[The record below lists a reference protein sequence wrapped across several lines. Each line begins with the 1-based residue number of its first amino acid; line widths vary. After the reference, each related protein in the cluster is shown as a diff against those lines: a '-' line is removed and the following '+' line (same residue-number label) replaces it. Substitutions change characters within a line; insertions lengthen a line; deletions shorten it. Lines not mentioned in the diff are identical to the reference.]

1 MNRSI
6 VITRYA
12 LALVKYCRETGQGEV
27 VCSEAETLEQA
38 LRTVPELRRMVTAA
52 DDVVSPFDKKKLLQ
66 TALGNHMSPELS
78 RFLTLLNKN
87 GRMDLVE
94 DILRDFV
101 TIYRRGIGIRK
112 AHLVTATEPS
122 ERLLQ
127 RLKALVKQKT
137 GDDVIIEVEVD
148 PSIIGGFVFDIDEYL
163 LDASIKHQLDQI
175 RQQFIEK
182 NRRII

>member
-12 LALVKYCRETGQGEV
+12 LALVKYCGETGQGNV

-101 TIYRRGIGIRK
+101 TIYRRSIGIRK

-127 RLKALVKQKT
+127 RLKALVRQKT

-163 LDASIKHQLDQI
+163 LDASVKRQLDRI

>member
-27 VCSEAETLEQA
+27 VCSEAEALEKA
-38 LRTVPELRRMVTAA
+38 LHTVPELRRMVTAA

-66 TALGNHMSPELS
+66 TALGNRMSPELS

-87 GRMDLVE
+87 GRMNLVE

-112 AHLVTATEPS
+112 APTWSRPPNPPNACCS
-122 ERLLQ
+122 
-127 RLKALVKQKT
+127 
-137 GDDVIIEVEVD
+137 
-148 PSIIGGFVFDIDEYL
+148 
-163 LDASIKHQLDQI
+163 ASKPWS
-175 RQQFIEK
+175 
-182 NRRII
+182 NRRQGTMSSLKWKWIRPSSEASSLT

>member
-27 VCSEAETLEQA
+27 VCSEAEALEKA
-38 LRTVPELRRMVTAA
+38 LHTVPELRRMVTAA

-66 TALGNHMSPELS
+66 TALGNRMSPELS

-122 ERLLQ
+122 EHLLQ

>member
-12 LALVKYCRETGQGEV
+12 RALVKYVQDSGHGAIV
-27 VCSEAETLEQA
+27 VSEAQTLVRA
-38 LRTVPELRRMVTAA
+38 IHSIPELRRMITAA

-66 TALGNHMSPELS
+66 SALGNRMSQELS
-78 RFLTLLNKN
+78 RFLTLLNRN
-87 GRMDLVE
+87 DRMDLVE
-94 DILRDFV
+94 EILRDY
-101 TIYRRGIGIRK
+101 IDLYHRSIGIRK
-112 AHLVTATEPS
+112 AHLTTVEEPS

-137 GDDVIIEVEVD
+137 GDDVIIEVDVD
-148 PSIIGGFVFDIDEYL
+148 PSLIGGFVFDIDDYL
-163 LDASIKHQLDQI
+163 LDASVKRQLELI
-175 RQQFIEK
+175 REQFIER

>member
-66 TALGNHMSPELS
+66 TALVNHMSPELS

-87 GRMDLVE
+87 GRMNLVE

>member
-6 VITRYA
+6 VIMRYA
-12 LALVKYCRETGQGEV
+12 LALVKYVREGGQGEI
-27 VCSEAETLEQA
+27 VCSEADQ
-38 LRTVPELRRMVTAA
+38 LRLAIHNTPELKRMVTAA
-52 DDVVSPFDKKKLLQ
+52 NDVVSPFDKKKLLQ
-66 TALGNHMSPELS
+66 SALGDRMSPELS
-78 RFLTLLNKN
+78 RFLSLLNKN

-101 TIYRRGIGIRK
+101 DMYRRSVGVRK
-112 AHLVTATEPS
+112 AHLVTVQEPS

-137 GDDVIIEVEVD
+137 GDDVIIEVDVD
-148 PSIIGGFVFDIDEYL
+148 PSIIGGFVFDIDDYL
-163 LDASIKHQLDQI
+163 MDASVKRQLDLI
-175 RQQFIEK
+175 REQFIEK

>member
-12 LALVKYCRETGQGEV
+12 TALVKYVRETGQGEI
-27 VCSEAETLEQA
+27 VCSEAETLM
-38 LRTVPELRRMVTAA
+38 RTIRETPDLRRMLAAA
-52 DDVVSPFDKKKLLQ
+52 DDVVSPSDKKKLLQ
-66 TALGNHMSPELS
+66 AALGNSISPDLS
-78 RFLTLLNKN
+78 RFLNLLNQN

-101 TIYRRGIGIRK
+101 TRYRRSKGIRK
-112 AHLVTATEPS
+112 ARLITVSQPS

-127 RLKALVKQKT
+127 RLKALVKEKT

-148 PSIIGGFVFDIDEYL
+148 PSLIGGFVFDLDQYL
-163 LDASIKHQLDQI
+163 MDASVKHQLDRI
-175 RQQFIEK
+175 REEFIER

>member
-12 LALVKYCRETGQGEV
+12 YALVKYVRESGQGEL
-27 VCSEAETLEQA
+27 VCSEAETLLKA
-38 LRTVPELRRMVTAA
+38 LRTVPDLRRMVTAA
-52 DDVVSPFDKKKLLQ
+52 QDAVSAFDKKKLLQ
-66 TALGNHMSPELS
+66 SALGNRMSQEMS
-78 RFLTLLNKN
+78 RFLTLLNRN
-87 GRMDLVE
+87 GRMDMVE

-101 TIYRRGIGIRK
+101 EIYHRSVGIRK
-112 AHLVTATEPS
+112 AYLTTATEPS

-127 RLKALVKQKT
+127 RLKALVKQKM

-163 LDASIKHQLDQI
+163 LDASVKRQLDLI
-175 RQQFIEK
+175 REQYIER

>member
-12 LALVKYCRETGQGEV
+12 TALVKYVRETGQGEV
-27 VCSEAETLEQA
+27 VCSEAETLM
-38 LRTVPELRRMVTAA
+38 RTIQSTPDLRRMVTAA

-163 LDASIKHQLDQI
+163 LDASVKHQLDQI

>member
-12 LALVKYCRETGQGEV
+12 TALVKYVQASGHGET
-27 VCSEAETLEQA
+27 VCSEAEALERA
-38 LRTVPELRRMVTAA
+38 LRTLPDLRRMVTAA
-52 DDVVSPFDKKKLLQ
+52 DDVVSPQEKEKLLRS
-66 TALGNHMSPELS
+66 ALGSGMSPEMG
-78 RFLTLLNKN
+78 RFLSLLSKN
-87 GRMDLVE
+87 GRMPLVQ

-101 TIYRRGIGIRK
+101 TRYRRSKGIRK
-112 AHLVTATEPS
+112 ARLITVSQPS

-127 RLKALVKQKT
+127 RLKALVKEKT

-148 PSIIGGFVFDIDEYL
+148 PSIIGGFVFDLDQYL
-163 LDASIKHQLDQI
+163 MDASVKHQLDQI
-175 RQQFIEK
+175 REEFIER

>member
-12 LALVKYCRETGQGEV
+12 LALVKYCGETGQGNV

-66 TALGNHMSPELS
+66 TALGNHISPELS

-101 TIYRRGIGIRK
+101 TIYRRSIGIRK

-127 RLKALVKQKT
+127 RLKALVRQKT

-163 LDASIKHQLDQI
+163 LDASVKRQLDRI

>member
-12 LALVKYCRETGQGEV
+12 YALVKYARESGQGEL
-27 VCSEAETLEQA
+27 VCSEAETLLGA
-38 LRTVPELRRMVTAA
+38 IRSVPDLRRMVTAA

-66 TALGNHMSPELS
+66 GALGNRLSTEMS

-101 TIYRRGIGIRK
+101 
-112 AHLVTATEPS
+112 
-122 ERLLQ
+122 
-127 RLKALVKQKT
+127 
-137 GDDVIIEVEVD
+137 
-148 PSIIGGFVFDIDEYL
+148 DIL
-163 LDASIKHQLDQI
+163 W
-175 RQQFIEK
+175 
-182 NRRII
+182 RIS

>member
-12 LALVKYCRETGQGEV
+12 RALVKFVRDNGRGDI
-27 VCSEAETLEQA
+27 VCSEAETLERA
-38 LRTVPELRRMVTAA
+38 LHDLPDLRRMVTAA

-66 TALGNHMSPELS
+66 SALGNRMSPELS
-78 RFLTLLNKN
+78 RFLTLLNRN
-87 GRMDLVE
+87 GRMPLVE
-94 DILRDFV
+94 DILRDFTDMYHRSV
-101 TIYRRGIGIRK
+101 GVRK
-112 AHLVTATEPS
+112 AHLSTVGEPS

-137 GDDVIIEVEVD
+137 GDDVIIEVDVD
-148 PSIIGGFVFDIDEYL
+148 PSIIGGFVFDIDDYL
-163 LDASIKHQLDQI
+163 MDASVKRQLDII
-175 RQQFIEK
+175 REQFIER

>member
-12 LALVKYCRETGQGEV
+12 TALVKYCRETGQGEV
-27 VCSEAETLEQA
+27 VCSEAEALEKA
-38 LRTVPELRRMVTAA
+38 LHTVPELRRMVTAA

-66 TALGNHMSPELS
+66 TALGNRMSPELS

-122 ERLLQ
+122 ERLLR

>member
-12 LALVKYCRETGQGEV
+12 TALVKYVRETGQGEV
-27 VCSEAETLEQA
+27 VCSEAERLEEA
-38 LRTVPELRRMVTAA
+38 LRSVPDLRRMVTAA
-52 DDVVSPFDKKKLLQ
+52 DDVVSPREKEKLLQ
-66 TALGNHMSPELS
+66 GALENRVSPDLGQFLS
-78 RFLTLLNKN
+78 LLNRN

-101 TIYRRGIGIRK
+101 TQYRRSIGIRK
-112 AHLVTATEPS
+112 AHLVTAAEPS
-122 ERLLQ
+122 GRLLQ
-127 RLKALVKQKT
+127 SLKALVRQKT

-148 PSIIGGFVFDIDEYL
+148 PSVIGGFVFDMDEYL
-163 LDASIKHQLDQI
+163 MDASVKHQLEMI

>member
-1 MNRSI
+1 MNRSL

-12 LALVKYCRETGQGEV
+12 TALAKYARESGQGEL
-27 VCSEAETLEQA
+27 VCSEAEALENA
-38 LRTVPELRRMVTAA
+38 LHTIPELRRMVTAA
-52 DDVVSPFDKKKLLQ
+52 EDVVSAFDKKKLLQ
-66 TALGNHMSPELS
+66 TALGNKMSTELS
-78 RFLTLLNKN
+78 RFLTLLNRN

-101 TIYRRGIGIRK
+101 DMYHRSIGIRK
-112 AHLVTATEPS
+112 AHLTTAREPS

-137 GDDVIIEVEVD
+137 GEDVIIKAEVD
-148 PSIIGGFVFDIDEYL
+148 PSLVGGFVFDLDDYL
-163 LDASIKHQLDQI
+163 LDASVKRQLDRI
-175 RQQFIEK
+175 REQFIEQ

>member
-12 LALVKYCRETGQGEV
+12 TALVKYVRETGQGDI
-27 VCSEAETLEQA
+27 VCSEAEEILKN
-38 LRTVPELRRMVTAA
+38 LRELPDLRRMVSAA
-52 DDVVSPFDKKKLLQ
+52 SDVVSGFDKKKLLQ
-66 TALGNHMSPELS
+66 SALGNRMSQELS

-87 GRMDLVE
+87 GRIDMVE

-101 TIYRRGIGIRK
+101 DLYHRSVGIRR
-112 AHLVTATEPS
+112 ARLTTVSEPS

-137 GDDVIIEVEVD
+137 GDDVIIEVGID
-148 PSIIGGFVFDIDEYL
+148 PGLIGGFVFDIDDYL
-163 LDASIKHQLDQI
+163 MDASVKRQLDLI
-175 RQQFIEK
+175 REQFIER